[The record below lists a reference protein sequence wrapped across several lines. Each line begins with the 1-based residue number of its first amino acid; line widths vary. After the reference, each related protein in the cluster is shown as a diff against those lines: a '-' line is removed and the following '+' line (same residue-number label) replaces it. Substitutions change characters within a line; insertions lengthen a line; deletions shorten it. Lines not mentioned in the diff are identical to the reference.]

1 MTIFLSL
8 LTAAIFGTGD
18 FFGGLSAK
26 RAAILQVVV
35 GSHAVGL
42 VGVTVVALVVAD
54 DFTWK
59 AFALGAVGGV
69 FGGLGVGLLY
79 RRLAVGPMSV
89 VAPITAITSA
99 AVPAIWA
106 ALTGDSLSLLAWVG
120 VAIALLAI
128 GLVSSSN
135 DGDVSDVSLPVVA
148 ESLLSG
154 IGFGMF
160 FIFIDATEGATAPW
174 PIVGARSVTT
184 FAILAFLLVTS
195 AELLP
200 RARNAGWLIAAT
212 GLLDTASNVIFLY
225 ATNRGSLTIV
235 AVLSSLYPIS
245 TVVLARLVLSERMTR
260 LQLAGFVTA
269 LVATVLIAAG

>member
-26 RAAILQVVV
+26 RATILQVVV
-35 GSHAVGL
+35 GSHAIGL
-42 VGVTVVALVVAD
+42 VGVTALAVLVAD
-54 DFTWK
+54 EFSWR
-59 AFALGAVGGV
+59 AFVLGAIGGV

-99 AVPAIWA
+99 SVPALWA
-106 ALTGDSLSLLAWVG
+106 ALTGDSLSPLAWTGVG
-120 VAIALLAI
+120 IALLAI

-135 DGDVSDVSLPVVA
+135 DGDASDISLPVIA

-154 IGFGMF
+154 VGFGAF
-160 FIFIDATEGATAPW
+160 FILIDATDAAAAPW
-174 PIVGARSVTT
+174 PIAGARSATT
-184 FAILAFLLVTS
+184 FAILAFILATR

-200 RARNAGWLIAAT
+200 RGQRVGWLIAAT
-212 GLLDTASNVIFLY
+212 GMLDTASNVIFLY
-225 ATNRGSLTIV
+225 AANRGSLTIV

-269 LVATVLIAAG
+269 LVATALIAAG